1 MVSLYNNI
9 IVSLLRNESTTSYKA
24 FRIIIRC
31 LNKVIIYR
39 LKYLT
44 RGVPLRPVFL
54 PIDITRAVDY
64 IIDLSLISID
74 KILAKY

>member
-9 IVSLLRNESTTSYKA
+9 IVSLLRNELTTSYKA

-39 LKYLT
+39 LEYLT
-44 RGVPLRPVFL
+44 RRVLLRPVFL
-54 PIDITRAVDY
+54 PINITRAIDY
-64 IIDLSLISID
+64 IIDLSLIPID
-74 KILAKY
+74 KILVKY